1 MKASWPTQNC
11 HGFKMMND
19 SDSAVAIV
27 QEQVQRAA
35 REREALCVTG
45 GGTKRFL
52 GRKPRGTPC
61 SVRGIEGI
69 VHYEPTELVVS
80 VRAGTPLK
88 DLQDALSAS
97 GQMLPFEPPA
107 FGEEATIGG
116 TIASGLSGPSRPYR
130 GAARDFVLGV
140 RCLNGK
146 GEVLRFGGEVMK
158 NVAGYDIARLI
169 TGSMGTLG
177 ILTEVS
183 LKVLPSPAYSETRT
197 YEMRLDDAFGL
208 MTSLLSRPLP
218 VSASAFDDGLLRVR
232 LSGSEAA
239 VKAAGDELGGELDGS
254 ADTFWTGLKEQQLDF
269 FLEDLPLWRVNVK
282 PQYLPIDLP
291 GRRIIDWGGALYWL
305 KADIRLAELTEMVRP
320 FGGWVTGF
328 RSTDQDRDF
337 SSPEASI
344 LQLNRRLK
352 KAFDP
357 AGILNPGRL
366 FSHD

>member
-1 MKASWPTQNC
+1 MP
-11 HGFKMMND
+11 HD

-27 QEQVQRAA
+27 QEQVQRAV
-35 REREALCVTG
+35 REREPLCVTG

-88 DLQDALSAS
+88 DLQDTLSAS

-146 GEVLRFGGEVMK
+146 GDVLRFGGEVMK
-158 NVAGYDIARLI
+158 NVAGYDVARLM

-183 LKVLPSPAYSETRT
+183 LKVLPSPACIETRT
-197 YEMRLDDAFGL
+197 YEMRSDAAFGV

-218 VSASAFDDGLLRVR
+218 VSASAFHDDLLRVR
-232 LSGSEAA
+232 LSGSEVA
-239 VKAAGDELGGELDGS
+239 VKAAGDELGGELDASG
-254 ADTFWTGLKEQQLDF
+254 DIFWGRLKEHQLDF

-282 PQYLPIDLP
+282 PQDLPINLP
-291 GRRIIDWGGALYWL
+291 GRSIIDWGGSLYWL
-305 KADIRLAELTEMVRP
+305 KADTRFEELTELVRP

-328 RSTDQDRDF
+328 RNADQDRDF
-337 SSPEASI
+337 SSPGGSI

-357 AGILNPGRL
+357 AGVLNPGRL
-366 FSHD
+366 FAHD

>member
-1 MKASWPTQNC
+1 MFMKASWPTRNC

-116 TIASGLSGPSRPYR
+116 TIAAGISGPSRPYR

-197 YEMRLDDAFGL
+197 YEMRLDDG
-208 MTSLLSRPLP
+208 R
-218 VSASAFDDGLLRVR
+218 LRVR

-254 ADTFWTGLKEQQLDF
+254 ADTFWTQLKEQQLDF

-282 PQYLPIDLP
+282 PQDLPIDLP
-291 GRRIIDWGGALYWL
+291 GRSIIDWGGALYWL